1 MIGEAKQLPALLVT
15 VPLFTAFAVSLSGLI
30 NRRWCYPVTVAGL
43 SVPLMA
49 SVKLLRHV
57 VAEGPVS
64 YRLGG
69 WAPPFGIEYV
79 VDHLNALVLTVISVV
94 ALVTAIYSGRSVE
107 KELSNRVPHFYT
119 LYVLL
124 VTGLLGMTI
133 TGDAFNLYVL
143 VEISALTTYALIAV
157 GEDRALA
164 SAFNYVILGTMGAC
178 FYLLGVGHLYIMTG
192 TLNMADLMRLLPGLY
207 SSNAIV
213 VAFILILVGVWAKM
227 AFFPFHSWLP
237 NAYTYAPSATAA
249 LIAPLMTK
257 VSVYVMIRLMFSVF
271 STDFVFH
278 AFAPQKIIVWMAV
291 IAIVAGSLLALA
303 QKDFKKMLTYLIV
316 AEVGYMVGGVWL
328 ANTNGISGAVLH
340 ILNDALMTLCLFL
353 AAGIIVYKTGRH
365 DFSSLQGMYRKMPVT
380 MAAFTVGALSMIGV
394 PPTAGFF
401 SKWYLILGAIDA
413 RQWGF
418 MAALLFSSLANAVLF
433 FRIIEVAY
441 YEPMSEHHGHHEHGT
456 GHEIHVEEAPMSM
469 LVPLVGVAASLLVVG
484 VYTREI
490 ILNIVRHAVPAGL

>member
-1 MIGEAKQLPALLVT
+1 MTGNDQLPALLIA
-15 VPLFTAFAVSLSGLI
+15 VPLLSAFAVSLAGLM
-30 NRRWCYPVTVAGL
+30 NRQWCYPIAVAAL
-43 SVPLMA
+43 VAPLLA
-49 SVKLLRHV
+49 SWKLLVHV
-57 VAEGPVS
+57 VGNGAVR

-79 VDHLNALVLTVISVV
+79 VDHLNALVLAVISLV
-94 ALVTAIYSGRSVE
+94 AFVAAIYSRRSVE
-107 KELSNRVPHFYT
+107 KELPERIPHFYT
-119 LYVLL
+119 LFLLL

-143 VEISALTTYALIAV
+143 IEISALSTYALIAV
-157 GEDRALA
+157 GEDRALV
-164 SAFNYVILGTMGAC
+164 SAFNYVILGTIGAC

-192 TLNMADLMRLLPGLY
+192 SLNMADLVRLLPSLY
-207 SSNAIV
+207 SSHAIA

-227 AFFPFHSWLP
+227 AFFPFHAWLP
-237 NAYTYAPSATAA
+237 NAYTYAPTATGA

-271 STDFVFH
+271 SADFVFGT
-278 AFAPQKIIVWMAV
+278 FAQQDVIVWMAV

-303 QKDFKKMLTYLIV
+303 QTDFKKVLTYLIV

-328 ANTNGISGAVLH
+328 ANVNGISGAVLH

-365 DFSSLQGMYRKMPVT
+365 DFGSLQGMYRKMPVT

-401 SKWYLILGAIDA
+401 SKWYLILGAVDA
-413 RQWGF
+413 GQWGF
-418 MAALLFSSLANAVLF
+418 VGALLFSSLVNAILF
-433 FRIIEVAY
+433 FKMIEVAY
-441 YEPMSEHHGHHEHGT
+441 YEPMAASHGHGEHHEVH
-456 GHEIHVEEAPMSM
+456 IDEAPMSM
-469 LVPLVGVAASLLVVG
+469 LIPLVGVAASLLVAG
-484 VYTREI
+484 VLTREI
-490 ILNIVRHAVPAGL
+490 IMKVVRFTVPPGL

>member
-1 MIGEAKQLPALLVT
+1 
-15 VPLFTAFAVSLSGLI
+15 
-30 NRRWCYPVTVAGL
+30 
-43 SVPLMA
+43 
-49 SVKLLRHV
+49 
-57 VAEGPVS
+57 
-64 YRLGG
+64 
-69 WAPPFGIEYV
+69 
-79 VDHLNALVLTVISVV
+79 VLTVISVV

-107 KELSNRVPHFYT
+107 KELPDRVPQFYT

-207 SSNAIV
+207 SSHAII

-441 YEPMSEHHGHHEHGT
+441 YEPMSEHHGQHVHGT
-456 GHEIHVEEAPMSM
+456 GHEVHMDEAPISM